1 MSSTVFQ
8 RFESNALITKLID
21 IIGYCVDPSHKQGKF
36 RLILICYVIKK
47 YIIKSI
53 NILVGEDL
61 IIIRY
66 AMKLLL
72 CLCLRED
79 SALSSF
85 VEYSN
90 LREWLITALVACRSE
105 EARNL
110 MSQML
115 LQFCQDIAESSNALS
130 NQLPTSLESF
140 LSLLWSFL
148 PDVEN
153 YVDTSKEYFELMGN
167 LMHFVTKSNRVSLP
181 ALYSDIKRQIK
192 EHPIKEVIYGI
203 SSGVF

>member
-1 MSSTVFQ
+1 
-8 RFESNALITKLID
+8 
-21 IIGYCVDPSHKQGKF
+21 
-36 RLILICYVIKK
+36 
-47 YIIKSI
+47 
-53 NILVGEDL
+53 
-61 IIIRY
+61 
-66 AMKLLL
+66 MKLLL

-90 LREWLITALVACRSE
+90 LREWLIAALVACRSE

-110 MSQML
+110 VSQML
-115 LQFCQDIAESSNALS
+115 LQFCQDIVESSNALS

-153 YVDTSKEYFELMGN
+153 YVETSKEYFELMGN
-167 LMHFVTKSNRVSLP
+167 LMHFITKSNRINLQ

-192 EHPIKEVIYGI
+192 EHPIKEVICGI
-203 SSGVF
+203 FRRGFWRLV